1 MNRRNFIMNPDI
13 TYVVQERAKE
23 DPDSWWF
30 DHSRSTCYHD
40 KTVAILCAQ
49 NLSTNPGYAYRVV
62 QRVDTQ
68 VWPKGKK

>member
-1 MNRRNFIMNPDI
+1 MKPDI

-23 DPDSWWF
+23 DPDSWWY
-30 DHSRSTCYHD
+30 DHSVTTSYSH
-40 KTVAILCAQ
+40 KPVAILCAQ

-68 VWPKGKK
+68 VWPQGKK